1 MANVK
6 STSNGGGGFRT
17 IIMACIGV
25 GSINLEIHRGS
36 SNFEGGNNK
45 NCTEH

>member
-6 STSNGGGGFRT
+6 KESTSNGGGMVSGL

-25 GSINLEIHRGS
+25 GINLEIHHG
-36 SNFEGGNNK
+36 
-45 NCTEH
+45 

>member
-6 STSNGGGGFRT
+6 KENFKRWRNGFRV

-25 GSINLEIHRGS
+25 GINLEIHHG
-36 SNFEGGNNK
+36 
-45 NCTEH
+45 